1 MERPPWRPFRP
12 TSSRLRR
19 SGSVRETSAL
29 TVPFAVPAS
38 WCLLAAALFGAS
50 TPVAKALLGGI
61 GPITL
66 AGLFYAGAALAT
78 APSALRQPWSRGEL
92 PRLVGACLFG
102 GVLGPALVM
111 IGLGL
116 APAGSVALWLNL
128 EAPATAL
135 LGWAFFKEH
144 VGVRSWVAAALTW
157 VASVALAGPS
167 GEGGW
172 LAAGLVAAGCFCWGL
187 DNNLTAVISSYSPTQ
202 TTFVKG
208 VVAATVNLGVG
219 LMVEGAPTA
228 VADVG
233 TALVVGMFAYG
244 ASIVLYV
251 AGAQQ
256 LGATRAQMMFATAPF
271 WGVALAWLSEP
282 VLAAQIGAGLLMA
295 AGLALVYGERH
306 EHAHTHE
313 AMRHSH
319 WHRHDDGHHDHHD
332 VAVPGWHTH
341 GHEHAP
347 ITHSH
352 HHVPDLHH
360 RHRHGGGGGLPV
372 GAGSA

>member
-1 MERPPWRPFRP
+1 M
-12 TSSRLRR
+12 
-19 SGSVRETSAL
+19 
-29 TVPFAVPAS
+29 TVPFAVPAL

-61 GPITL
+61 GPVTL

-78 APSALRQPWSRGEL
+78 APWALRQPWSRGEL

-102 GVLGPALVM
+102 GVLGPILVM
-111 IGLGL
+111 LGLRL

-144 VGVRSWVAAALTW
+144 IGARTWGAAALTW
-157 VASVALAGPS
+157 LASVLLVGPS
-167 GEGGW
+167 GEAGW

-187 DNNLTAVISSYSPTQ
+187 DNNLTAVIESFTPAQ

-208 VVAATVNLGVG
+208 LVAAAVNLALGVG
-219 LMVEGAPTA
+219 VEGPPAGG
-228 VADVG
+228 VAG
-233 TALVVGMFAYG
+233 ALGVGMLSYG

-256 LGATRAQMMFATAPF
+256 LGATRAQMIFATAPF
-271 WGVALAWLSEP
+271 WGVVLAWVREP
-282 VLAAQIGAGLLMA
+282 VLLAQVGAGALMA

-306 EHAHTHE
+306 AHAHTHE
-313 AMRHSH
+313 PMRHTH

-332 VAVPGWHTH
+332 APVKGWHVH
-341 GHEHAP
+341 PHEHAP
-347 ITHSH
+347 ITHTH

-360 RHRHGGGGGLPV
+360 RHGH
-372 GAGSA
+372 